1 VDGGLMSKNITA
13 KDLGLTVE
21 KKELPLFKWFLASY
35 LFGKRIQQ
43 DIAQQT
49 WEVFIKH
56 GIDTPKK
63 IANQSW
69 QQIVDLLGEGHY
81 RRYDESTA
89 RNLLEMSHEL
99 IRDYH
104 GNLLNMYNECHDEKE
119 FIKRLQKLKGVGP
132 KTTEIFMREAQ
143 PVLITVDNNQGRNYE

>member
-1 VDGGLMSKNITA
+1 MSRNITA
-13 KDLGLTVE
+13 DDLGIKME
-21 KKELPLFKWFLASY
+21 KKEKPLFRWFLASY

-43 DIAQQT
+43 DIARQT
-49 WEVFIKH
+49 WEVFMKH

-63 IANQSW
+63 IASQSW
-69 QQIVDLLGEGHY
+69 QQLVDLLGEGHY

-89 RNLLEMSHEL
+89 RNLLEMSRAL

-104 GNLLNMYNECHDEKE
+104 GNLLNMYDSCGDEKE
-119 FIKRLQKLKGVGP
+119 FSKQLQMLKGVGP

-143 PVLITVDNNQGRNYE
+143 PILVHAKERR

>member
-1 VDGGLMSKNITA
+1 MSKNITA
-13 KDLGLTVE
+13 KDLGLKVE

-43 DIAQQT
+43 DVAQQT
-49 WEVFIKH
+49 WEVFMKH

-69 QQIVDLLGEGHY
+69 QQIVDLLGEGNY

-89 RNLLEMSHEL
+89 RNLLDMAHEL

-104 GNLLNMYNECHDEKE
+104 GNLLNMYNECCDDRE
-119 FIKRLQKLKGVGP
+119 FVKRLQKLKGVGP
-132 KTTEIFMREAQ
+132 KTAEIFMREAQ
-143 PVLITVDNNQGRNYE
+143 PVLIVIDNNQGRNYE